1 MTFISRTAVEA
12 ELAAG
17 TLAEARVEG
26 MDGRREISIAIG
38 TGRAQPRVVQAFVT
52 FARERVGSA
61 AETEP
66 AEQPA

>member
-1 MTFISRTAVEA
+1 
-12 ELAAG
+12 
-17 TLAEARVEG
+17 

-61 AETEP
+61 PETEP
-66 AEQPA
+66 AKQPA